1 MSTSYEFKMGNDNG
15 NANHDAVI
23 NNTFLTQPNVN
34 RRIFNLKGYDNV
46 STTTALSEIN
56 DRIVATITSPSVSSG
71 IYLIGHSALNS
82 GKKPNEFM
90 VGYEKKSNSEIP
102 MINTLGLVSAY
113 AVKNHYEKT
122 RRQPQ
127 NGDTINVSIEMTTA
141 LPIREYYEDKKYKE
155 VFTEK
160 YLTGPHTVM
169 VHLGEVNVK
178 VNIEFNKVYVT
189 PEASSV
195 YWFLD
200 SVEGNEELSN
210 ELFKELMEEY
220 NLESVSGKK
229 VSKSRILH
237 VDIGSGTTEFPL
249 TTPSPDPAFIT
260 GKDLGIGHAIDAILS
275 DFGNEIN
282 IPELTRLEFDQIL
295 RKERN
300 PQFHTKAYNKIE
312 PFLREQAN
320 DILEEL
326 NRQLRA
332 ARLDVDY
339 ILVYGGGSIP
349 LKEFMYEEVKSL
361 AESTGKAQVIYAPAS
376 LAVKMNALGLN
387 AFVNHEVFQKKTAD
401 QTAKVAESVE

>member
-200 SVEGNEELSN
+200 SVEGNEDLSN

>member
-1 MSTSYEFKMGNDNG
+1 MSTNYEYKLGNDNG

-23 NNTFLTQPNVN
+23 NNEFFTQPNVN
-34 RRIFNLKGYDNV
+34 RRIYNLKGYDNV
-46 STTTALSEIN
+46 STTTALSEIM

-71 IYLIGHSALNS
+71 IYLVGNSALNS

-90 VGYEKKSNSEIP
+90 VGYDKKSYSEIP

-113 AVKNHYEKT
+113 AVKKHYEKT

-141 LPIREYYEDKKYKE
+141 LPIREYYEDKKFKE

-160 YLTGPHTVM
+160 FLTGPHTVM
-169 VHLGEVNVK
+169 IHLGEVNVK

-200 SVEGNEELSN
+200 GVDNDEKLST
-210 ELFKELMEEY
+210 ELFKEFMEEY
-220 NLESVSGKK
+220 NLEGTSGKT

-237 VDIGSGTTEFPL
+237 VDIGSGTTEYPL

-275 DFGNEIN
+275 DFGNDIN

-295 RKERN
+295 RKEKN
-300 PQFHTKAYNKIE
+300 PQFHAKAYNKIE
-312 PFLREQAN
+312 PFLREQAS

-332 ARLDVDY
+332 ARMDVDY

-349 LKEFMYEEVKSL
+349 LKDFMYAEVKRL
-361 AESTGKAQVIYAPAS
+361 ADSTGKAKVIYVPAS
-376 LAVKMNALGLN
+376 LAVRMNALGLN

-401 QTAKVAESVE
+401 QTAKVTETVE

>member
-1 MSTSYEFKMGNDNG
+1 MSTNYEFKMGNDNG

-23 NNTFLTQPNVN
+23 NDKFFTQANVN
-34 RRIFNLKGYDNV
+34 RVIYTLKGYDNV

-56 DRIVATITSPSVSSG
+56 DRIVATITSPSVTPG
-71 IYLIGHSALNS
+71 IYLIGNSALNS

-90 VGYEKKSNSEIP
+90 VGYEKKSYSEIP
-102 MINTLGLVSAY
+102 IINTLGLVSAY

-122 RRQPQ
+122 RRQPK

-141 LPIREYYEDKKYKE
+141 LPIREYYEDKKFKE

-160 YLTGPHTVM
+160 FLTGPHSV
-169 VHLGEVNVK
+169 VIHLGEVNVK

-200 SVEGNEELSN
+200 SVDGDEKLST
-210 ELFKELMEEY
+210 ELFKEFMEEY
-220 NLESVSGKK
+220 NLTDVNGKS

-260 GKDLGIGHAIDAILS
+260 GKDLGIGHAIDAVLA

-295 RKERN
+295 RKEKN
-300 PQFHTKAYNKIE
+300 AQFHTKAYNKIE
-312 PFLREQAN
+312 PYLREQAG

-326 NRQLRA
+326 SRQLRA
-332 ARLDVDY
+332 ARMDVDY

-349 LKEFMYEEVKSL
+349 LKEFMYKEVKRL
-361 AESTGKAQVIYAPAS
+361 ADSTGKAKLIYVPAE

-401 QTAKVAESVE
+401 QTAKVTETVE